1 MIIIVRG
8 VRRSSR
14 RLLLLTQVVVN
25 SIRRKNFGWRGVLIE
40 LTDSVKKLFKE
51 TASQLKGAARRRF
64 QAQIVME
71 LGYGG
76 QLLAQKELGWDRNTI
91 RKGIKEL
98 TSGIICVDNMS
109 AKGRYKAEEHLPS
122 LLEDIKK
129 LVDSQSQTDPS
140 FKSQRL
146 YTRLTASQV
155 RKLLVEKFDY
165 SNEQLPTEETIRVK
179 LNNLGYRLKRVA
191 KVLPQ
196 KKSQKLMQS
205 LSN

>member
-1 MIIIVRG
+1 MLFLPPFCSKFNLDGNFWMCG
-8 VRRSSR
+8 VS
-14 RLLLLTQVVVN
+14 
-25 SIRRKNFGWRGVLIE
+25 IE

-51 TASQLKGAARRRF
+51 TANQLLGAARRHF
-64 QAQIVME
+64 QAQVVME

-98 TSGIICVDNMS
+98 TSGITCVDNYS
-109 AKGRYKAEEHLPS
+109 GRGRWKAEDHLPN

-129 LVDSQSQTDPS
+129 LVDSQTQTDPS

-146 YTRLTASQV
+146 YTRMTASSV
-155 RKLLVEKFDY
+155 RKLLIDKKGY
-165 SNEQLPTEETIRVK
+165 SDEQLPTEETIRVK
-179 LNNLGYRLKRVA
+179 LNYLGYRLKRAA

-196 KKSQKLMQS
+196 KKSQRLMQS